1 MIFPYYCEWSA
12 WIDMLKY
19 LVKRLLTLIPV
30 LLGVTFITFILMDIA
45 PGDPAEIMLSR
56 RDIEVTPEN
65 LDRAREAL
73 GLTDPLPVR
82 YLGWLQ
88 DVMRGNLGI
97 SFTTG
102 EPVTREIISRLPATA
117 ELAAGGLAVMFIM
130 ALPLGTA
137 AALLKGKAGDHLG
150 RLAALIGASI
160 PSFYLG
166 LLLITYVAV
175 PIAWI
180 PVMGR
185 GEGLIGLL
193 LPSITLGFGLAATY
207 ARLLRAN
214 LLEVLQL
221 DFIRSARSRGLKE
234 TVIIGNHAL
243 RNALIPV
250 VTLLG
255 ITLGHLLGGTVVIER
270 IFAWPGV
277 GRLAVDAIFDRNYP
291 VIQGYVLLM
300 GVAFVFLN
308 LLIDISYRF
317 LDPRVKMEE
326 GEGQMR

>member
-1 MIFPYYCEWSA
+1 
-12 WIDMLKY
+12 MLKY
-19 LVKRLLTLIPV
+19 LAKRFLTLIPV

-65 LDRAREAL
+65 LERAREAL
-73 GLTDPLPVR
+73 GLGEPLPVR
-82 YLGWLQ
+82 YLSWLQ
-88 DVMRGNLGI
+88 GVIQGNLGT

-102 EPVTREIISRLPATA
+102 EPVSREIISRLPATI
-117 ELAAGGLAVMFIM
+117 ELAAGGLAVMFIL

-137 AALLKGKAGDHLG
+137 AALLRGTFGDHLG
-150 RLAALIGASI
+150 RLTALVGASI

-166 LLLITYVAV
+166 LLLITYIAV
-175 PIAWI
+175 PTQWI

-185 GEGLIGLL
+185 GEGLIGLV

-234 TVIIGNHAL
+234 TVIIGNYAL

-255 ITLGHLLGGTVVIER
+255 ITMGHLLGGTVVIER

-326 GEGQMR
+326 GEGQTG

>member
-1 MIFPYYCEWSA
+1 MRGKV
-12 WIDMLKY
+12 MLQY
-19 LVKRLLTLIPV
+19 LAKRFLTLVPV
-30 LLGVTFITFILMDIA
+30 LLGVTFITFILMDLA

-65 LDRAREAL
+65 LDRARQAL
-73 GLTDPLPVR
+73 GLGDPLPVR
-82 YLGWLQ
+82 YLNWLQ
-88 DVMRGNLGI
+88 GAVRGNLGT

-102 EPVTREIISRLPATA
+102 EPVAREILSRLPATI
-117 ELAAGGLAVMFIM
+117 ELAAGGLVVMLAL

-137 AALLKGKAGDHLG
+137 AALLKGSFGDHLG
-150 RLAALIGASI
+150 RLAALVGASI

-166 LLLITYVAV
+166 LLLITYIAV
-175 PIAWI
+175 PTEWV

-185 GEGLIGLL
+185 GDGLISLL
-193 LPSITLGFGLAATY
+193 LPSLTLGFGLAATY

-234 TVIIGNHAL
+234 TAIIGNHAL

-255 ITLGHLLGGTVVIER
+255 LTMGHLLGGTVVVER

-308 LLIDISYRF
+308 LMIDLSYRF
-317 LDPRVKMEE
+317 LDPRVKFEE
-326 GEGQMR
+326 GEGKAS

>member
-1 MIFPYYCEWSA
+1 
-12 WIDMLKY
+12 MLRY
-19 LVKRLLTLIPV
+19 LTKRLFTLVPV

-65 LDRAREAL
+65 LERAREAL
-73 GLTDPLPVR
+73 GLGDPLPVR
-82 YLGWLQ
+82 YLDWLQ
-88 DVMRGNLGI
+88 GAVRGDLGV

-102 EPVTREIISRLPATA
+102 EPVTREIISRLPATI
-117 ELAAGGLAVMFIM
+117 ELAAGGLAVMFIL
-130 ALPLGTA
+130 ALPLGTM
-137 AALLKGKAGDHLG
+137 AALLRGSPGDHLG
-150 RLAALIGASI
+150 RLAALAGASI

-166 LLLITYVAV
+166 LLLITYIAV
-175 PIAWI
+175 PNEGI

-185 GEGLIGLL
+185 GGGLINLL
-193 LPSITLGFGLAATY
+193 LPSLTLGFGLAATY

-234 TVIIGNHAL
+234 TLIISNHAL

-255 ITLGHLLGGTVVIER
+255 ITLGHLLGGTVVVER

-277 GRLAVDAIFDRNYP
+277 GRLAIDAIFDRNYP
-291 VIQGYVLLM
+291 IIQGYVLLM
-300 GVAFVFLN
+300 GVGFVFIN
-308 LLIDISYRF
+308 LLIDLSYRF
-317 LDPRVKMEE
+317 LDPRVRMEE
-326 GEGQMR
+326 EGGRVS